1 VIVEPFKSI
10 QFTQDV
16 ITMPIVELVA
26 QKTLERHP
34 DIGMSVI
41 DLIVLLWLYSNPYES
56 KRRQIS
62 SIRNVLKMS
71 ETLQT
76 PGLGLELSNEE
87 VTQIVLKSLNILKEK
102 GFVYLQ
108 SAGVHYIKGTLT
120 NTGFE
125 MIERSVATPSLRRVT
140 AEFGNNP

>member
-1 VIVEPFKSI
+1 
-10 QFTQDV
+10 
-16 ITMPIVELVA
+16 MVELVA
-26 QKTLERHP
+26 QKTLERYP
-34 DIGMSVI
+34 DLGMSVI

-62 SIRNVLKMS
+62 SIRTVLKMS

-87 VTQIVLKSLNILKEK
+87 VTQIVLGSLNTLKEK

-120 NTGFE
+120 NSGIE
-125 MIERSVATPSLRRVT
+125 MVEQSVSTPSLRRVT

>member
-1 VIVEPFKSI
+1 
-10 QFTQDV
+10 
-16 ITMPIVELVA
+16 MPIVELVA

-34 DIGMSVI
+34 DIGLSVI
-41 DLIVLLWLYSNPYES
+41 DLVVLLWLYSNPYES

-62 SIRNVLKMS
+62 SIRNVLKMT

-76 PGLGLELSNEE
+76 PGLGLEISDEE
-87 VTQIVLKSLNILKEK
+87 VTQIVLNSLNILKNK
-102 GFVYLQ
+102 GLVYIR

-120 NTGFE
+120 NAGIE
-125 MIERSVATPSLRRVT
+125 MVERSVATPALRRVT

>member
-1 VIVEPFKSI
+1 
-10 QFTQDV
+10 
-16 ITMPIVELVA
+16 MPIVELVA
-26 QKTLERHP
+26 KKTLERYP
-34 DIGMSVI
+34 DIGMGVV

-62 SIRNVLKMS
+62 SIRTVLKMT

-76 PGLGLELSNEE
+76 PGYGLELTDEE
-87 VTQIVLKSLNILKEK
+87 VTQIVLASLYNLKKK
-102 GFVYLQ
+102 GLVYLQ

-120 NTGFE
+120 NSGIDI
-125 MIERSVATPSLRRVT
+125 IEKSVPTPSLRRVT